1 MKFMDGI
8 INMMYGF
15 FAKNKFSVHF
25 ISSHYLKFQLPG
37 GLLFV
42 FYTESWIS
50 YKFLKKYHPK
60 LKIQPKK
67 YA

>member
-15 FAKNKFSVHF
+15 FTKNKFSV
-25 ISSHYLKFQLPG
+25 ISFHLIIWNFNCQE
-37 GLLFV
+37 LLDV
-42 FYTESWIS
+42 FYAESWIS
-50 YKFLKKYHPK
+50 YKFLKKYQQK